1 MSDIDISNF
10 VNDYLDGDKKNK
22 THEAWWNESDNNY
35 LSSESLQKC
44 YDYFINKYSEE
55 DEITYFKWN
64 VEGYYVG
71 SEIAGKRADLL
82 IIDDME
88 D

>member
-10 VNDYLDGDKKNK
+10 VGDYLDDNKKNK

-35 LSSESLQKC
+35 LSSKSLQKC

-55 DEITYFKWN
+55 DEIVHFKWN
-64 VEGYYVG
+64 TGGYYTG
-71 SEIAGKRADLL
+71 SEIAGK
-82 IIDDME
+82 IDD
-88 D
+88 